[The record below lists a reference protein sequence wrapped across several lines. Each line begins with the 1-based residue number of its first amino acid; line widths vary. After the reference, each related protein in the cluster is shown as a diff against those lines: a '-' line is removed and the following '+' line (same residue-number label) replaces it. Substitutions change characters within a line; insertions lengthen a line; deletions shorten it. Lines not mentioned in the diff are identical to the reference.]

1 MPFEIQYRPGIPTDL
16 SAIYAVEEACFLP
29 PLRFSQSLLRR
40 MLRHDLCVVAV
51 NVEEEEIVGFII
63 ASLETENSQHF
74 GYIATLEVLSAFR
87 GRGVARNL
95 LVKAEN
101 LLRDHGCRYAALH
114 AAVNNVAA
122 LALYASCGYESVG
135 TAAKFYPDGTD
146 AALMVHLF

>member
-1 MPFEIQYRPGIPTDL
+1 MSSEFQYRSGTTADL

-29 PLRFSQSLLRR
+29 PLRFSQNLLRR
-40 MLRHDLCVVAV
+40 MLRHDLCVVAL
-51 NVEEEEIVGFII
+51 NAEEIVGFIV
-63 ASLETENSQHF
+63 ASLETENSQQF
-74 GYIATLEVLSAFR
+74 GYIATLEVLSTFR

-101 LLRDHGCRYAALH
+101 LLRDNGCRYAALH

-135 TAAKFYPDGTD
+135 TAAKFYPDGAD
-146 AALMVHLF
+146 AALLVHLF

>member
-1 MPFEIQYRPGIPTDL
+1 MSFEIQYRPGTTADL
-16 SAIYAVEEACFLP
+16 SAIYAVEEACFQP
-29 PLRFSQSLLRR
+29 PLRFSQNLLRR
-40 MLRHDLCVVAV
+40 MLRHDLCVVAL
-51 NVEEEEIVGFII
+51 NAEEIVGFIV

-87 GRGVARNL
+87 GRGIARNL

-101 LLRDHGCRYAALH
+101 LLRDNGCRYAALH

-146 AALMVHLF
+146 AALMVHLL